1 MYIPPPLQLANLG
14 KTTAYKS
21 TSHPVDCNAWRVY
34 QPSFPRIQP
43 LTRASASAATTEML
57 ESIATPLVLGLI
69 FLPILLLSSQK
80 GWTKIPLNSLL
91 PRLRLW
97 HYRPK
102 QSSEIISL
110 RMYPIKSCRGFEVQ
124 STALKEHGLDLDR
137 RWMLADASTN
147 EFLTIRQIPDMTRIG
162 TALSS
167 NGNEL
172 IISIPTTKSRS
183 KNVRIPS
190 HPSQE
195 WLTKHTSIADVK
207 IWDNDTDGYIY
218 SNEINAPFSAFLGR
232 DVALVY
238 KGPTPRV
245 LKGNGAPALLGRT
258 QTTGF
263 PDVFPILIASE
274 ASLSELNA
282 RLRKIDID
290 PITVERFR
298 PNIVVRGQTPWVEDS
313 WKTVR
318 IRNVQNNDGKGSGSG
333 VPLDLDIVA
342 RCARCQVP
350 NVDPDTANKHKK
362 QPWDTLISYR
372 RVDEGIK
379 WKPCFGMLSAPRNE
393 GVVEVGM
400 RLEVLEETSEH
411 RYITGF

>member
-1 MYIPPPLQLANLG
+1 MIETNPTLSL
-14 KTTAYKS
+14 
-21 TSHPVDCNAWRVY
+21 
-34 QPSFPRIQP
+34 
-43 LTRASASAATTEML
+43 
-57 ESIATPLVLGLI
+57 LVLGLVLC
-69 FLPILLLSSQK
+69 LPILLIPQLK
-80 GWTKIPLNSLL
+80 GWSHKSQSTIL

-97 HYRPK
+97 RRRPGI
-102 QSSEIISL
+102 SSEIISL

-124 STALKEHGLDLDR
+124 QTTLKEHGLDLDR
-137 RWMLADASTN
+137 RWMLVDAAKH

-162 TALSS
+162 TGLSPD
-167 NGNEL
+167 GAEL
-172 IISIPTTKSRS
+172 VISIPCPGNGGDVQT
-183 KNVRIPS
+183 VRIPS
-190 HPSQE
+190 HPSPE
-195 WLTKHTSIADVK
+195 WLATNTTVAAVK

-218 SNEINAPFSAFLGR
+218 RDEVNAPFSAFLGR
-232 DVALVY
+232 PVALVY

-245 LKGNGAPALLGRT
+245 LKGNGAPKLLGRV

-274 ASLSELNA
+274 ASLSELNS
-282 RLRKIDID
+282 RLTQKGVD

-298 PNIVVRGQTPWVEDS
+298 PNIVIRGETPWSEDS

-318 IRNVQNNDGKGSGSG
+318 ISHPSSREGPKTA
-333 VPLDLDIVA
+333 PLDLDIVA

-350 NVDPDTANKHKK
+350 NVDPDTAVQHKK
-362 QPWDTLISYR
+362 QPWDTLVSYR

-393 GVVEVGM
+393 GCIEVGM
-400 RLEVLEETSEH
+400 WLEVLEETSEH

>member
-1 MYIPPPLQLANLG
+1 MYES
-14 KTTAYKS
+14 TT
-21 TSHPVDCNAWRVY
+21 
-34 QPSFPRIQP
+34 SF
-43 LTRASASAATTEML
+43 
-57 ESIATPLVLGLI
+57 LVLGLI
-69 FLPILLLSSQK
+69 ILLPLIVLSQPK
-80 GWTKIPLNSLL
+80 RWTKTSLKELL
-91 PRLRLW
+91 PRLHLRGN
-97 HYRPK
+97 RSK
-102 QSSEIISL
+102 QSSEIVSL

-124 STALKEHGLDLDR
+124 STTLKEHGLDLDR
-137 RWMLADASTN
+137 RWMLVDASTN

-162 TALSS
+162 TSLSPD
-167 NGNEL
+167 GTEL
-172 IISIPTTKSRS
+172 IVSIPTTKNRS
-183 KNVRIPS
+183 KSIRIPS

-195 WLTKHTSIADVK
+195 WLTANTSIAPVK

-218 SNEINAPFSAFLGR
+218 SQETNAPFSAFLGR
-232 DVALVY
+232 AVALVY

-245 LKGNGAPALLGRT
+245 LKGNGAPKLLGRE

-274 ASLSELNA
+274 ASLTELNL
-282 RLRKIDID
+282 RLRKIDLD

-298 PNIVVRGQTPWVEDS
+298 PNIVIRGQTPWVEDS

-318 IRNVQNNDGKGSGSG
+318 IRSAEKGEDSVGEGFSSS

-350 NVDPDTANKHKK
+350 NVDPETAEKHKK

-372 RVDEGIK
+372 RIDQGIK

-393 GVVEVGM
+393 GAIEVGM
-400 RLEVLEETSEH
+400 RLEVLEETNEH